1 LDHASDKAGDV
12 APSGDQRGATALM
25 EMR

>member
-12 APSGDQRGATALM
+12 ARSDDQRGATALM